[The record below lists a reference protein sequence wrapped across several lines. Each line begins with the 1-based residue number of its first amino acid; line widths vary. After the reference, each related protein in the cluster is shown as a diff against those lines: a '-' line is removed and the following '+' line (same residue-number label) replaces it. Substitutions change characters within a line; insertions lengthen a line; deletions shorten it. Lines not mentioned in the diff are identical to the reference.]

1 MLIIVIFLNLVSIG
15 AGGTDSATASTD
27 YVGHAGGAI
36 TGLIW
41 GLGFLPRVRSN
52 YTSKLKLYGMMLTA
66 TFFILFFCLFYLT
79 DK

>member
-15 AGGTDSATASTD
+15 AGGTSTDSTD

-36 TGLIW
+36 TGLLW
-41 GLGFLPRVRSN
+41 GLGFLPRVRN
-52 YTSKLKLYGMMLTA
+52 DYTSKLKLWGMMFTA
-66 TFFILFFCLFYLT
+66 SFFILFFCLFYLT